1 MTWREKHVDYEDEDE
16 DEELGIRVRV
26 LMQKGIE
33 ILEFV
38 IGNRK
43 ELGILMMY

>member
-1 MTWREKHVDYEDEDE
+1 MTWREKHVDYE

-43 ELGILMMY
+43 ELGILMMYYC